1 METKKMVLIV
11 VLIII
16 LCAVVG
22 AIFVTLTN
30 AVDYERIE
38 LTPDGTSIEIPKQ
51 EANYVGEI
59 NETGCKQWTFKQ
71 GTLMSFNS
79 EEAIDA
85 RGIYGLGGALGIKAI
100 EDSILNHFEK
110 REEIDGFSVYSI
122 DGEKFGVQGRGMLYC
137 IITGNDDTHDNI
149 IIAADNKDV
158 VLHMAKS
165 IQYKTSNSTSN
176 STGTNSGSSSSSGS
190 NSANTQKTNDNNN
203 KNKYSEE
210 DLARANEAGYYDGY
224 SDGYSDS
231 YEDSYSYSSS
241 SQSSSSSG
249 SSSSSVGRP
258 VEVVDGNLE

>member
-110 REEIDGFSVYSI
+110 EKKLTDFQFTVLMEKNLVFKEEAC
-122 DGEKFGVQGRGMLYC
+122 C
-137 IITGNDDTHDNI
+137 IVLLLEMTILMIT
-149 IIAADNKDV
+149 
-158 VLHMAKS
+158 L
-165 IQYKTSNSTSN
+165 
-176 STGTNSGSSSSSGS
+176 
-190 NSANTQKTNDNNN
+190 
-203 KNKYSEE
+203 
-210 DLARANEAGYYDGY
+210 L
-224 SDGYSDS
+224 
-231 YEDSYSYSSS
+231 
-241 SQSSSSSG
+241 
-249 SSSSSVGRP
+249 
-258 VEVVDGNLE
+258 